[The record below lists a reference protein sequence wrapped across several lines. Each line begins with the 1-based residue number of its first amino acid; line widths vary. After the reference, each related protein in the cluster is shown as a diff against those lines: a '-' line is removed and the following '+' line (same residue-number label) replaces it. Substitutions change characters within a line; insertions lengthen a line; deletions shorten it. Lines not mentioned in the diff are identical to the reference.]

1 MLLRPTVSQQQRRL
15 AHALLFQHAAGS
27 HGGLEF
33 GPPQASIRHVSSSWW
48 ITQSVSVA
56 SQSLSYYLAQSRG
69 RSLVSVRSFG
79 RVSGVIAT
87 HSSAG
92 RSLKVLTTP
101 IFPPYLPSRG
111 LSRSP
116 EPVRMPASAV
126 APDDTLQVGIVPEA
140 TKSNDEPFQDFPSDP
155 ESDDE
160 VPVEAEELQDALS
173 RPPPANSSYLP
184 LPWRGRLGYVSHVD
198 SRILSDAGP
207 L

>member
-1 MLLRPTVSQQQRRL
+1 
-15 AHALLFQHAAGS
+15 
-27 HGGLEF
+27 
-33 GPPQASIRHVSSSWW
+33 
-48 ITQSVSVA
+48 
-56 SQSLSYYLAQSRG
+56 
-69 RSLVSVRSFG
+69 
-79 RVSGVIAT
+79 
-87 HSSAG
+87 
-92 RSLKVLTTP
+92 
-101 IFPPYLPSRG
+101 
-111 LSRSP
+111 
-116 EPVRMPASAV
+116 MPASAV